1 MGAIVNAVVIL
12 IVGVIGAKIK
22 SAIPER
28 MNKRLMEAIGLCI
41 VVMGIA
47 GAIEGQNT
55 LLMILSMVIGTLIGE
70 GLDLDGRIISA
81 VNQIEA
87 RFIKSTPGE
96 KGNLA
101 QGFISAT
108 MIFCVG
114 SMIIIGSLE
123 SGLTGDNSTLYIKS
137 LLDGITGFL
146 LASSLGVGVALSAL
160 PVLVIEGGLTLLA
173 TFLAPFLADAV
184 VTEIISV
191 GSVLLIGLGLN
202 MAGLSQFKIM
212 NFAPA
217 IILPPILM
225 LFF

>member
-1 MGAIVNAVVIL
+1 MGAIVNAVVI
-12 IVGVIGAKIK
+12 VIAGTLGAKIK

-28 MNKRLMEAIGLCI
+28 MNKRLMEAIGLSI
-41 VVMGIA
+41 AVMGIA

-55 LLMILSMVIGTLIGE
+55 LLMILSLVIGTLIGE
-70 GLDLDGRIISA
+70 GLDLDGRIISG
-81 VNQIEA
+81 VNKIEA
-87 RFIKSTPGE
+87 RFASKAKFEGGS
-96 KGNLA
+96 LA

-123 SGLTGDNSTLYIKS
+123 SGLTGDNSMLYIKS

-146 LASSLGVGVALSAL
+146 LASSLGAGVALSAI

-202 MAGLSQFKIM
+202 MAGLSEFKIM

-225 LFF
+225 FFF